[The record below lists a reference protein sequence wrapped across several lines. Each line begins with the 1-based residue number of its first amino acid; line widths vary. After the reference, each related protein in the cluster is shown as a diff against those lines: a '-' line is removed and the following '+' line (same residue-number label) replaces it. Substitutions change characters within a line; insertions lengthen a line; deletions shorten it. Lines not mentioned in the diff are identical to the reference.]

1 VLITTSE
8 FSPDAK
14 EYVDRIEKR
23 IVLIDGDLLA
33 KYMVDFGIG
42 VAEVAI
48 YAVKR
53 VDLDYFEST

>member
-1 VLITTSE
+1 MLITTSE